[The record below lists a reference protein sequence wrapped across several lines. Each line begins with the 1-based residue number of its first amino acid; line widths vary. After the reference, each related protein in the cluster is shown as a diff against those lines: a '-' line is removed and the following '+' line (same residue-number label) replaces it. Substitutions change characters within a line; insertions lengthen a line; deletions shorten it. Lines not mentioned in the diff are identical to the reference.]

1 MRTTKSRGAP
11 LFIYLFI
18 LKTKT
23 GTETKWMNER
33 RIRNTTPLNL
43 LCLFFSTEPRTKSH
57 SSPSSSFH
65 SFVCF
70 FFLII
75 IIIII
80 LSSPKPGRD
89 ALSNHRT
96 MQLVS
101 HQGIVENKNKWR
113 REPSFFSLLF
123 FLSFQGCLLLLAHR
137 WSFFWLHFYGEKVK
151 IRLGDGFSRI

>member
-57 SSPSSSFH
+57 SSPSSSSH

-70 FFLII
+70 FFL
-75 IIIII
+75 
-80 LSSPKPGRD
+80 L
-89 ALSNHRT
+89 L
-96 MQLVS
+96 LL
-101 HQGIVENKNKWR
+101 
-113 REPSFFSLLF
+113 LLF
-123 FLSFQGCLLLLAHR
+123 FFYRLPNPDATRYPIIAQCSSLATKELLGIKISEGENHLFFPY
-137 WSFFWLHFYGEKVK
+137 SFFLFKDVSCYWHLVGRFLVTFLWGESKN
-151 IRLGDGFSRI
+151 

>member
-57 SSPSSSFH
+57 SSPSSSSH

-70 FFLII
+70 FFLLLLLLLFYRLPNPDATRYPII
-75 IIIII
+75 AQC
-80 LSSPKPGRD
+80 SSLATKELLGIKI
-89 ALSNHRT
+89 SEGENH
-96 MQLVS
+96 L
-101 HQGIVENKNKWR
+101 
-113 REPSFFSLLF
+113 FSLLLF
-123 FLSFQGCLLLLAHR
+123 FLFKDVSCYWHLVGRFLVTFL
-137 WSFFWLHFYGEKVK
+137 WGESKN
-151 IRLGDGFSRI
+151 